1 MSDAISGVAVIVE
14 NSDGTFLL
22 HLRDEN
28 ASVFKNQWC
37 LIGGS
42 CDPDEVPADTARRE
56 VHEETNLSP
65 INVTH
70 LYDYSFRDKTNALF
84 HVTVDTTNEKLEVRE
99 GRDFKFV
106 SKEDALRLIESLD
119 YKSSYLDMLVD
130 YLHQH

>member
-1 MSDAISGVAVIVE
+1 MSDNISGVAVIVE
-14 NSDGTFLL
+14 NVDGTFLL
-22 HLRDEN
+22 HLRDEK

-42 CDPDEVPADTARRE
+42 CDPDEAPTDTARRE
-56 VHEETNLSP
+56 VHEETNLSL

-70 LYDYSFRDKTNALF
+70 LYNYSFRDTANALF
-84 HVTVDTTNEKLEVRE
+84 HVTVNTSNEKLEVRE

-106 SKEDALRLIESLD
+106 SREDALRFIDSLD